1 MGKAKHPYNTS
12 RPESAAVKKALA
24 KNDNAALKLALTHRQ
39 RAFAFEYVV
48 DFKGKEAAIRAGYA
62 PKYADRQAYLNL
74 HHKGIVQFIEHLTM
88 SKAAKMTA
96 ITPDYIISRITAII
110 NDSEAKDGDKLRGL
124 EMLARHLGM
133 FIDKTE
139 ITGKDGGAIEV
150 EQRRVEEES
159 NSFLHQLKQLKDR
172 ATDDKIKT
180 VTIE

>member
-1 MGKAKHPYNTS
+1 MSKAKHPYDTS
-12 RPESAAVKKALA
+12 RPECAAVKKALA
-24 KNDNAALKLALTHRQ
+24 NNDMKAMKIALTVRQ
-39 RAFAFEYVV
+39 RAFSHEYVV
-48 DFKGKEAAIRAGYA
+48 DFKGKDACIRAGYS

-74 HHKGIVQFIEHLTM
+74 HHQGIAAYIDHLTM

-110 NDSEAKDGDKLRGL
+110 NDGEAKDGDKLRGL

-159 NSFLHQLKQLKDR
+159 QSFLHQLKQLKDR
-172 ATDDKIKT
+172 AESDKKT
-180 VTIE
+180 VEIV